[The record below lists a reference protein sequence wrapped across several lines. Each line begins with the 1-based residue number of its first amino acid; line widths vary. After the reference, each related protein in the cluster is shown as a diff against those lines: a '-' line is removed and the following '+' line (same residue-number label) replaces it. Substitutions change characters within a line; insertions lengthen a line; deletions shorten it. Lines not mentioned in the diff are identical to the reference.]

1 MTDDG
6 ATSPR
11 PAMRPVAAGRR
22 EARERALHLLYE
34 AAMKEIGFSHGGKD
48 DKPETFF
55 DGKAFDPANP
65 EAYAASFDV
74 KNLKG

>member
-1 MTDDG
+1 MVSGAPDYAGIAAKVARTD
-6 ATSPR
+6 
-11 PAMRPVAAGRR
+11 
-22 EARERALHLLYE
+22 LYE
-34 AAMKEIGFSHGGKD
+34 AAMKEIGFSHAGKD